1 MDSVQK
7 TGGSE
12 ENFISKGELYNS
24 TLSSYSTLSSTS
36 VHVWLVHNTG
46 SNIEKLLSRPEWFS
60 MRESLTA
67 CKIFEAALEYLDTPL
82 QFAKGLLAELPSV
95 KFATKQQDQ

>member
-12 ENFISKGELYNS
+12 ENFISKGQLYKQN
-24 TLSSYSTLSSTS
+24 TSTLSSTS

-60 MRESLTA
+60 MKESLTA